1 MISNTQ
7 HLLLGLL
14 GAKLFSRKQP
24 DVRNEDALPVIKEAV
39 QQAVFLL
46 VYPDLKDKLP
56 ERHRSKYRALYLSEL
71 ASGIRNV
78 SGHDELHRRMAK
90 HRIPYVV
97 IKGLASAS
105 FYPQPALRMSGD
117 VDFLVRKKDIEKTK
131 EILIAERYTLGG
143 NVKHPAHYAFYRDKE
158 TLEMHWQPNGVPETA
173 AGDLCRRY
181 MSDVLTTSQ
190 YYRKENVT
198 CRVPDTFHHGL
209 ILLIHT
215 ATHLID
221 TGIGLRHFCDWAVFA
236 ATLSDEEFRG
246 IFEEKLKKVGLWHF
260 AQILTALSTKYLGCP
275 EKRWAAEAVDEKL
288 LAAVMEDIF
297 AAGNFG
303 VKDKERINE
312 AKLMT
317 TKGSGTV
324 DGSNLALQLLRA
336 LTEKAKI
343 DLPICRK
350 MIILLPVGW
359 IYVIFHHI
367 YLIIQG
373 RKPEIHI
380 GKMVRGAGKRREVYK
395 EFRLY
400 K

>member
-1 MISNTQ
+1 
-7 HLLLGLL
+7 
-14 GAKLFSRKQP
+14 
-24 DVRNEDALPVIKEAV
+24 
-39 QQAVFLL
+39 
-46 VYPDLKDKLP
+46 
-56 ERHRSKYRALYLSEL
+56 
-71 ASGIRNV
+71 
-78 SGHDELHRRMAK
+78 
-90 HRIPYVV
+90 
-97 IKGLASAS
+97 
-105 FYPQPALRMSGD
+105 
-117 VDFLVRKKDIEKTK
+117 
-131 EILIAERYTLGG
+131 
-143 NVKHPAHYAFYRDKE
+143 
-158 TLEMHWQPNGVPETA
+158 
-173 AGDLCRRY
+173 
-181 MSDVLTTSQ
+181 
-190 YYRKENVT
+190 
-198 CRVPDTFHHGL
+198 
-209 ILLIHT
+209 
-215 ATHLID
+215 
-221 TGIGLRHFCDWAVFA
+221 
-236 ATLSDEEFRG
+236 
-246 IFEEKLKKVGLWHF
+246 
-260 AQILTALSTKYLGCP
+260 
-275 EKRWAAEAVDEKL
+275 
-288 LAAVMEDIF
+288 MEDIF